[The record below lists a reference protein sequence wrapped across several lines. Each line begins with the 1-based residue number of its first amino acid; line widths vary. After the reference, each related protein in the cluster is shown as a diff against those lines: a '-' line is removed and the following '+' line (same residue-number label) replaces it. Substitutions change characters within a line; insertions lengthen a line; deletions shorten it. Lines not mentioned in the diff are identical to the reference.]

1 MLKFSVGY
9 TKTNPNFVIQNIK
22 NVDGV
27 NNPIFAILSN
37 ILQRGCP
44 TIPSK
49 FLQKNFGEIK
59 ERTNFKYNY
68 NFSNCCW
75 DYVIKG
81 GNVSNPALN
90 FYQNILP
97 LILGKNSKTFIAE
110 CPLIDIIE
118 DYTENKN
125 ITNSV
130 DFYSPLYNAVIEIDG
145 SQHQTNS
152 EQNIKDTNRD
162 ELLKRYNVEIIR
174 LNTNQLEDL
183 TLIKEKLS
191 VLKINWDYRNATR
204 YTYPLTDIDKNYLL
218 ATRIEMLL
226 LSLYENGYIK
236 LNDKTIELNVYSNDN
251 LTKQSIEI
259 SVKNFLH
266 WLENICIL
274 QNTTFNLP
282 EININL
288 VDSEQ
293 ALSTMSGINVSISL
307 VDVYSQTNFDNVVYI
322 KNDFFLYENNLISE
336 QTQFN
341 APSTYLFKKNY
352 FIVKSHRIN
361 YNLTKEKYSNALEFI
376 LKNVSN
382 IYNEFRANQ
391 LDIILEC
398 LNNRSVMG
406 ILPTGAGKSLCYQL
420 VSLLLPTKT
429 IMIAPLQ
436 LLMVDQYNNIQ
447 DKLGITNVTYINS
460 TKSENLN
467 VFNKE
472 KSLITIISPERFFS
486 EKFTKSLHDMS
497 SKVGFIVI
505 DEAHCLSEW
514 GHDFRT
520 SYLCLSHNI
529 GRFLP
534 SETFLMALTG
544 TASHRVFEDIDC
556 EFQNFKKK
564 KTKAIFADNMRRD
577 NLTIFIQKT
586 NEKYKKLIDNISPTL
601 LGINKDKTLI
611 FTKKK
616 RANSDNTTDS
626 ACITLTETIKN
637 DELLFD
643 KINEDIISYYAGGN
657 ELTSHTKEQ
666 TLLDFK
672 EGKLLVVVATKAFGM
687 GVDVPDIRKTIHYGL
702 PSSFESLYQ
711 QFGRAGR
718 DGKPS
723 ECYVYYE
730 PENPLVIDRYFTLPP
745 ISIKEMENNLECLNE
760 LQTNFYFIQS
770 ANLDIDIEEKVV
782 QRLLEGIKTRNNLKA
797 DFVDCYTIVNTL
809 TKNIK
814 DSHLLNVLWTK
825 KRINKDNEWVTEIS
839 ISPSANILIE
849 KALYRLFLLGEIEMW
864 TLVYDSNISNPVFN
878 HLKRT
883 SLSEEEKLERLKIHI
898 EKYETTFNFN
908 QENTFENRLRFLIE
922 WANENYLQERIQ
934 TMKTLYEQCELFTNS
949 TDFMTYIANY
959 FSNDPIYV
967 RLVDR
972 NIKLSCWIEALK
984 THPEKTR
991 ARIARLLE
999 SYDKIV
1005 PLNYVSGITRLRLN
1019 DFDNMDG
1026 KRRLELALESIAK
1039 HPASDRDYL
1048 FDNTYKLLNQTQ
1060 KELFIECWINYIN
1073 EDSIKIYE
1081 KTNSQVCEN
1090 YLIIN
1095 FANELIKIGEKLDD
1109 KLQ

>member
-22 NVDGV
+22 SVDRN

-37 ILQRGCP
+37 VLQRGCP

-49 FLQKNFGEIK
+49 FLQKNFGTTNEI
-59 ERTNFKYNY
+59 NYFKYKY

-75 DYVIKG
+75 NYVVKG
-81 GNVSNPALN
+81 GNISNPALN

-97 LILGKNSKTFIAE
+97 KILGKYSKTFIAE
-110 CPLIDIIE
+110 CPLVDIIE

-145 SQHQTNS
+145 SQHQMNS

-174 LNTNQLEDL
+174 LQTYQLKDL
-183 TLIKEKLS
+183 TLLKEKLS
-191 VLKINWDYRNATR
+191 VLKINWDYRNATFSA
-204 YTYPLTDIDKNYLL
+204 THLTDTDKNYLL

-259 SVKNFLH
+259 SVKNFLL
-266 WLENICIL
+266 WLKNICIL

-282 EININL
+282 EINISL
-288 VDSEQ
+288 VENEHS
-293 ALSTMSGINVSISL
+293 LSIMSGINVAISL
-307 VDVYSQTNFDNVVYI
+307 VDVYSQTNFDNVIYI
-322 KNDFFLYENNLISE
+322 KNDFFLYENNLIPE

-352 FIVKSHRIN
+352 FIVKSHKIN
-361 YNLTKEKYSNALEFI
+361 YNLTKDEHSEALEFI

-398 LNNRSVMG
+398 LNNRSVIG
-406 ILPTGAGKSLCYQL
+406 VLPTGAGKSLCYQL

-467 VFNKE
+467 IFSKE

-520 SYLCLSHNI
+520 SYLCLSHNL
-529 GRFLP
+529 GKFLP

-616 RANSDNTTDS
+616 RANSDNITDS

-643 KINEDIISYYAGGN
+643 KINEDIISYYAGGD

-672 EGKLLVVVATKAFGM
+672 DGKLLVVLATKAFGM

-718 DGKPS
+718 DGKSS

-745 ISIKEMENNLECLNE
+745 ISIKEMENNLELLNE

-782 QRLLEGIKTRNNLKA
+782 QRLLDGIITRNNLNV
-797 DFVDCYTIVNTL
+797 DYVDCHTIVKTL
-809 TKNIK
+809 TDSVR
-814 DSHLLNVLWTK
+814 DSHLFNVLWTK
-825 KRINKDNEWVTEIS
+825 KNVKKGNKWFTEYS
-839 ISPSANILIE
+839 ISSSANILIE

-883 SLSEEEKLERLKIHI
+883 SLSEEEKLERLKTHI

-949 TDFMTYIANY
+949 NDFMTYVANY

-967 RLVDR
+967 RLIDKSVTL
-972 NIKLSCWIEALK
+972 KEWIEALK
-984 THPEKTR
+984 THPSKTR

-1026 KRRLELALESIAK
+1026 KRRLELALENIAK
-1039 HPASDRDYL
+1039 YSEADRNYL

-1060 KELFIECWINYIN
+1060 REIFIECWLNYIK

-1081 KTNSQVCEN
+1081 KTNSQTCEN

-1095 FANELIKIGEKLDD
+1095 FANELMKIGEKLDD